1 VTRDKGEGA
10 AMTRVLVQRALLG
23 GFTLVVSMIL
33 VFVILRMIPSDP
45 AAVLLREDATEE
57 QIEYVRRLWGLDKPV
72 YEQFLIYVGNLLRG
86 DAGESYQFQRTAGEP
101 GTPAFE
107 LVASRVPATIQ
118 LAFAAL
124 VLSILISI
132 PLGVLT
138 AIKPDSPIDHA
149 VLTGTIMLSSLPNF
163 WIGMQLILLFGL
175 GLGLLPTG
183 GFGTPQH
190 VILPAI
196 TLALPFSVVL
206 TRLTRTETGR
216 VLRSDYIRTATAKGL
231 SPRTVLW
238 GHALRNAL
246 IPLVIIIGLRL
257 GGLLNGA
264 VVVETLFRW
273 PGVGRLMID
282 AIAARDYPIVQVI
295 VPFTALV
302 FVVINFAVDVIN
314 GWVDPR
320 VRMGAT

>member
-1 VTRDKGEGA
+1 MARL
-10 AMTRVLVQRALLG
+10 LVQRAVLG
-23 GFTLVVSMIL
+23 SFTLVVSMVL
-33 VFVILRMIPSDP
+33 VFIILRMIPSDP
-45 AAVLLREDATEE
+45 AAVLLRDDATEE
-57 QIEYVRRLWGLDKPV
+57 QVEYVRRLWGLDRPV
-72 YEQFLIYVGNLLRG
+72 YEQFFIYVGNLLQG
-86 DAGESYQFQRTAGEP
+86 NAGESYQFQRTAGEP

-107 LVASRVPATIQ
+107 LVVSRVPATIE

-124 VLSILISI
+124 ILAIVVSL

-138 AIKPDSPIDHA
+138 ALKPDSMLDHA
-149 VLTGTIMLSSLPNF
+149 VLTVTIMLSSLPNF
-163 WIGMQLILLFGL
+163 WIGMQLILLFSL
-175 GLGLLPTG
+175 GLGVLPTG

-190 VILPAI
+190 IILPAI
-196 TLALPFSVVL
+196 TLALPFIVIL
-206 TRLTRTETGR
+206 TRMTRTETAR
-216 VLRSDYIRTATAKGL
+216 ILKSDYVRTANAKGL
-231 SPRTVLW
+231 APRTVLW
-238 GHALRNAL
+238 GHALRNAM

-282 AIAARDYPIVQVI
+282 AIAARDYPIVQVL

-302 FVVINFAVDVIN
+302 FVAINFAVDVIN

-320 VRMGAT
+320 VRMGS